1 LLRCLGA
8 YIGVLRA
15 IGKIRFVSYGNI
27 LDEYV
32 RSAPSPQNAVDIFK
46 GQWLSS
52 FPSRPDQ
59 AITAGSIPLFEDP
72 RITWALE
79 RLDGASGKK
88 ILELGPL
95 EGGHSYMLEERG
107 ASSVI
112 AIEGNT
118 RAYLKCLIAK
128 EVLQMKRVS
137 YLCGD
142 FVQYLKAT
150 SEQFDLIVASGV
162 LYHMQK
168 PLELLS
174 LLAAHTNRLYLWTH
188 YFDPLVREGANR
200 NRFPSQTE
208 CVEAGFPHTLYRF
221 EYQTTLESPQFCG
234 GNEEYS
240 NWLSREDLLGS
251 LRHLGF
257 EHLVI
262 GLEQRDHPHGPS
274 LALVATKGGQ

>member
-1 LLRCLGA
+1 
-8 YIGVLRA
+8 
-15 IGKIRFVSYGNI
+15 
-27 LDEYV
+27 
-32 RSAPSPQNAVDIFK
+32 
-46 GQWLSS
+46 
-52 FPSRPDQ
+52 
-59 AITAGSIPLFEDP
+59 
-72 RITWALE
+72 
-79 RLDGASGKK
+79 
-88 ILELGPL
+88 
-95 EGGHSYMLEERG
+95 MLEERG

-188 YFDPLVREGANR
+188 YFDPLVRERENR

-208 CVEAGFPHTLYRF
+208 CVEAGFSHTLYRF
-221 EYQTTLESPQFCG
+221 EYQITLENPQFCG

-251 LRHLGF
+251 LRHFGF
-257 EHLVI
+257 EHLEI

-274 LALVATKGGQ
+274 LALVAKKGGQ